1 MFERYSEQARTTV
14 VSAKGEACQ
23 LGYTEMS
30 PDHILLALLDD
41 SAMFGRVMA
50 GGSVEETRSEL
61 LARIGRRGQPLEG
74 RDIPLDSDARKV
86 FSFAVVEAD
95 RLGNERVENEHLL
108 LGILRVKGCH
118 AARLLAEKG
127 FTIQS
132 VRERLT
138 SPGVQAPRVRQGL
151 WRSLVARMSVRR
163 GKDQRLMLR
172 VSQLVRKGK
181 SRKALQ
187 LIDDFMAASV
197 EDRSNRIKN
206 FAPHAAVIASAIGDS
221 QLTKKYYEQD
231 LANNPDSLLSL
242 YGMADLSN
250 QQGDQEQARR
260 YATQCYRLAAAGK
273 DDPVS
278 QGIIELIEK
287 RFPDLGPASSVPGR

>member
-14 VSAKGEACQ
+14 VSAKREACR
-23 LGYTEMS
+23 LGYSEMN

-41 SAMFGRVMA
+41 STMLRRVMA
-50 GGSVEETRSEL
+50 ADSVEEMHREL
-61 LARIGRRGQPLEG
+61 FARITRQGQSLEG
-74 RDIPLDSDARKV
+74 QDIPLHSEARKV
-86 FSFAVVEAD
+86 FSFAVAEAD
-95 RLGNERVENEHLL
+95 RLNNEPVGNEHLL
-108 LGILRVKGCH
+108 LGILRVKGCN

-127 FTIQS
+127 LTLQS
-132 VRERLT
+132 VREKLT
-138 SPGVQAPRVRQGL
+138 SPGTQTRRVGQGL
-151 WRSLVARMSVRR
+151 WRSLVTRMSVRR
-163 GKDQRLMLR
+163 GKDQLLMRR
-172 VSQLVRKGK
+172 VSELVRKGK

-221 QLTKKYYEQD
+221 QLAKRYYEQD

-250 QQGDQEQARR
+250 RQGDQDQARR
-260 YATQCYRLAAAGK
+260 YATQCYRLAAAGN
-273 DDPVS
+273 DPVS
-278 QGIIELIEK
+278 QGVIELIEK
-287 RFPDLGPASSVPGR
+287 RFPDLGPSLQVSGR